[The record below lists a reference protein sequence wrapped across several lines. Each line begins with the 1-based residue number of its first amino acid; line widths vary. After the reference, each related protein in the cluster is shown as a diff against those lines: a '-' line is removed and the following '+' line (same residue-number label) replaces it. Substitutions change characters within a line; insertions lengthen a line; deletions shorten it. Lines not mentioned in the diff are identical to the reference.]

1 MASSSSS
8 NPRMIK
14 ECHVE
19 SKVKEYHVGDKEL
32 KLHPSEKEYKKLAVE
47 KPSAKMRKTEEAFIL
62 NESKKM
68 MLADSQSQGVR
79 LAKTV
84 TILAE
89 EIVAQDSV
97 PPAEPKFE
105 FGQSGERVFIV
116 KILLE
121 LNLLN
126 PLLSPRFNS
135 TFKEFVIF
143 ASNALL
149 LNDLFY
155 FFC

>member
-1 MASSSSS
+1 
-8 NPRMIK
+8 MIK

-32 KLHPSEKEYKKLAVE
+32 KLHPTEKEYEKLAVE

-62 NESKKM
+62 NEIKKM
-68 MLADSQSQGVR
+68 TLADSQSQGVR

-84 TILAE
+84 VILAE
-89 EIVAQDSV
+89 EIVAQDSA
-97 PPAEPKFE
+97 PPAEPVPKPKFE
-105 FGQSGERVFIV
+105 CGQSGERVFIV

-126 PLLSPRFNS
+126 PPLSP
-135 TFKEFVIF
+135 EI
-143 ASNALL
+143 
-149 LNDLFY
+149 
-155 FFC
+155 

>member
-1 MASSSSS
+1 
-8 NPRMIK
+8 MIK

-32 KLHPSEKEYKKLAVE
+32 KLHPSEKEYTKLAVE

-62 NESKKM
+62 NETKKM

-97 PPAEPKFE
+97 PPAEPIPKAKFE

-126 PLLSPRFNS
+126 PPLSPR
-135 TFKEFVIF
+135 
-143 ASNALL
+143 
-149 LNDLFY
+149 DLI
-155 FFC
+155 